1 TQFSSPKKQR
11 IAAKY
16 APQLKELVRAYL
28 HSSPE
33 RGSDERVKNLISDF
47 ELDDIKISD
56 VDVLLGL
63 AQDFVSCYE
72 LLGYAQTPP
81 IEPTQSKTLH
91 ALEG

>member
-33 RGSDERVKNLISDF
+33 RGSDERVKNLMTDF
-47 ELDDIKISD
+47 EDKEIKISD
-56 VDVLLGL
+56 VDLLVGL
-63 AQDFVSCYE
+63 AQDFAAVYE
-72 LLGYAQTPP
+72 LMNYTQTQP
-81 IEPTQSKTLH
+81 IEEQL
-91 ALEG
+91 ADIN